1 MNRDEASRKLQN
13 DLGISSLAIAS
24 RDDRVL
30 ETLWIAAEDAT
41 MEIARLREALDV
53 LAEALKE
60 PDGGSYWPA
69 RRFLD
74 KYDKYHEDLDGTR
87 VLLQVVQLALQGKG
101 DNNG

>member
-1 MNRDEASRKLQN
+1 MTREEAIREIKLR
-13 DLGISSLAIAS
+13 LSKHHPGVPLVEEWVEEELI
-24 RDDRVL
+24 
-30 ETLWIAAEDAT
+30 TAT

-87 VLLQVVQLALQGKG
+87 VLLQVVQLAQRGKG